1 MMVQM
6 RDRAEHLKHSPPVG
20 RPMTCEEFQAQMP
33 ELLGDDIREHEHL
46 KACARCTALLDELE
60 YIATIASDLLLPV
73 YEPGESVWRNINAS
87 LSKATGKAAEVN
99 GHLRELPVKG

>member
-6 RDRAEHLKHSPPVG
+6 RDRAEHLDDSSAG

-46 KACARCTALLDELE
+46 KTCARCTALLDELE
-60 YIATIASDLLLPV
+60 YIAGIASDLLLPV
-73 YEPGESVWRNINAS
+73 YEPGEAVWQKINAS
-87 LSKATGKAAEVN
+87 LSKPVGEAAKLN
-99 GHLRELPVKG
+99 GHLKELPVKS